1 VYNGATL
8 RRSNSLTSH
17 GRPMTSSD
25 SAAFHDHFQDLHDP
39 RVERT
44 RKHPLI
50 NIVFIAVC
58 GVLSGANSFASI
70 HEFACDRRDWFARY
84 LDLRNGIPSD
94 DTIGRVLARLDPG
107 AFEKC
112 LLSWIQAVHE
122 VTANRLIPIDGK
134 TVRGSYD
141 RRDGKAAI
149 PMVSAW
155 ASENKLSLGQVVVRE
170 KSNEITAIPEL
181 LQLLDVSG
189 ALVTIDA
196 MGRQKE
202 IAAKIRE
209 RGGDYVLAVKLN
221 QPTLHEQVSR
231 AVTTAL
237 EGEGASDDEHHTEE
251 KGHGRRET
259 RAYAILP
266 APEAVD
272 PEGQWRD
279 LRAVGVTFSERVDS
293 RGRESLEARY
303 YILSALLSAEE
314 FAGAVRGHWG
324 IENSLHWQ
332 LDVSFREDECRVHRD
347 HAPANLS
354 VIRRFALGLLK
365 RETSCKRGIETK
377 RLKCAASDEYREK
390 ALFNSVDKMR

>member
-1 VYNGATL
+1 MP
-8 RRSNSLTSH
+8 SH
-17 GRPMTSSD
+17 HE
-25 SAAFHDHFQDLHDP
+25 SAAFHDHFQDLNDP

-70 HEFACDRRDWFARY
+70 QEFACDRRSWFARY
-84 LDLRNGIPSD
+84 LDLSHGIPSD
-94 DTIGRVLARLDPG
+94 DTLGRVLARLDPG

-112 LLSWIQAVHE
+112 LLSWIQAVQE
-122 VTANRLIPIDGK
+122 ATANRLIAIDGK
-134 TVRGSYD
+134 TVRGSYG

-149 PMVSAW
+149 HMVSAW
-155 ASENKLSLGQVVVRE
+155 ATENKLSLGQVVVDQ

-189 ALVTIDA
+189 SVVTIDA
-196 MGRQKE
+196 MGCQKE

-209 RGGDYVLAVKLN
+209 RGGDYVLAVKQN
-221 QPTLHEQVSR
+221 QPTLHEQVTR
-231 AVTTAL
+231 AVTAAL
-237 EGEGASDDEHHTEE
+237 EEDEVKCDEHSTVEE
-251 KGHGRRET
+251 GHGRKET
-259 RAYAILP
+259 RAYAIVA
-266 APEAVD
+266 APETVD
-272 PEGQWRD
+272 PEGLWQD
-279 LRAVGVTFSERVDS
+279 LHAVGVAFSDRVDS
-293 RGRESLEARY
+293 QGRESLEARY
-303 YILSALLSAEE
+303 YILSTLMSAKE
-314 FAGAVRGHWG
+314 FAAAVRGHWG
-324 IENSLHWQ
+324 IENNLHWQ